1 VVDFNHEKIKNI
13 KDKKEEFKME
23 ERKSLIKIKPK
34 RYKDGE
40 IVKVSFMVM
49 HPMDTGMGK
58 DKKTKK
64 LIPAKYINSVKFVYN
79 GKEITN
85 MTVWE
90 SLSVNPV
97 FTTYMKINGKGK
109 LTVTYTDNTGE
120 VHEKSKKIKPKG

>member
-1 VVDFNHEKIKNI
+1 MA
-13 KDKKEEFKME
+13 DK
-23 ERKSLIKIKPK
+23 RKSLIKIKPK
-34 RYKDGE
+34 RFKNGE

-49 HPMDTGMGK
+49 HPMHTGMAK

-64 LIPAKYINSVKFVYN
+64 IIPAKYINSVKFTYN
-79 GKEITN
+79 GKVITN

-97 FTTYMKINGKGK
+97 FTTYMKIDGKGK
-109 LTVTYTDNTGE
+109 LVVTFTDNTGE

>member
-1 VVDFNHEKIKNI
+1 MAKT
-13 KDKKEEFKME
+13 
-23 ERKSLIKIKPK
+23 RKSLIKIKPK

-64 LIPAKYINSVKFVYN
+64 IIPAKYINSVKFEYN
-79 GKEITN
+79 GKVITT

-90 SLSVNPV
+90 AISVNPV
-97 FTTYMKINGKGK
+97 FTTYVKINGKGK
-109 LTVTYTDNTGE
+109 LKVIYTDNTGE

>member
-1 VVDFNHEKIKNI
+1 MGK
-13 KDKKEEFKME
+13 
-23 ERKSLIKIKPK
+23 RKSLIKIKPK
-34 RYKDGE
+34 KFKDGDV
-40 IVKVSFMVM
+40 VKVNFMVM
-49 HPMDTGMGK
+49 HPMETGLRK

-64 LIPAKYINSVKFVYN
+64 IVPAKYINSVKFTYN

-109 LTVTYTDNTGE
+109 LTVTYTDSTGE
-120 VHEKSKKIKPKG
+120 VNEKTKNINQKDKI

>member
-1 VVDFNHEKIKNI
+1 
-13 KDKKEEFKME
+13 MAE

-34 RYKDGE
+34 RYKDGD

-49 HPMDTGMGK
+49 HPMATGMGK

-64 LIPAKYINSVKFVYN
+64 IIPAKYINSVKFVYN

-97 FTTYMKINGKGK
+97 FTIYMKVQGKGK

-120 VHEKSKKIKPKG
+120 VHEKSKKIKPRG

>member
-1 VVDFNHEKIKNI
+1 MN
-13 KDKKEEFKME
+13 

-40 IVKVSFMVM
+40 VVKVSFMVM
-49 HPMDTGMGK
+49 HPMDTGMAK
-58 DKKTKK
+58 DKKTKEI
-64 LIPAKYINSVKFVYN
+64 IPAKYINSVKFNYN
-79 GKEITN
+79 GKEITH
-85 MTVWE
+85 MIVWE

-97 FTTYMKINGKGK
+97 FTMYMKINGKGK